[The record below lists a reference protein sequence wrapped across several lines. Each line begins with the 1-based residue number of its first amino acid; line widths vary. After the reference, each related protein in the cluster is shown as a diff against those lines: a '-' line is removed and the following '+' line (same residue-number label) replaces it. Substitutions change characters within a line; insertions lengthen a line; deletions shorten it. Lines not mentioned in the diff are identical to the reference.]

1 MFSLEF
7 LIPIIVFLGLIV
19 GILINKYIKEEVKQ
33 YNNYLIF
40 GKRILLL
47 ILVII
52 ALYFLKLNLLN
63 LILFILGFIFGFIF
77 RSRFFY
83 LGFLLALSFLISK
96 EVMLL
101 IASII
106 FIYGIFYGAL
116 NKKWIIIKFIFFLV
130 PFSLLLFNINYE
142 PFLAFVAGALFLK
155 E

>member
-1 MFSLEF
+1 MF
-7 LIPIIVFLGLIV
+7 LIPIISFLGLVTGRMIS
-19 GILINKYIKEEVKQ
+19 KYTKEEIRQ
-33 YNNYLIF
+33 YNNYLIWT
-40 GKRILLL
+40 KKILLL

-52 ALYFLKLNLLN
+52 SLYFIKFSYLN
-63 LILFILGFIFGFIF
+63 LILFILGFVFGFIF
-77 RSRFFY
+77 RSRYFY

-106 FIYGIFYGAL
+106 FIYGIFYGSL
-116 NKKWIIIKFIFFLV
+116 NKKWIIIKFGLFLV
-130 PFSLLLFNINYE
+130 PFLLLLFNINYE